1 MPLSR
6 FAERSAM
13 LLRDQVARGMRAFL
27 DPALYFVIAL
37 GLVAWLLPSPVGT
50 IPWVWLLLKAVP
62 EEIFFRA
69 CLLETLNRVFE
80 GRFRL
85 GPLSLA
91 NVLTSLAFAGVHMLY
106 QPPAWALLTFFPSL
120 IFGWVWERY
129 RSIIPVWVVHS
140 LYNVFLF
147 YRVWSVPSYHTWF
160 WGN

>member
-1 MPLSR
+1 MSLSR
-6 FAERSAM
+6 FAEKSAM
-13 LLRDQVARGMRAFL
+13 LLRDQLTRGMRAFL
-27 DPALYFVIAL
+27 DPVLYAVIGL
-37 GLVAWLLPSPVGT
+37 GLVAWLLPSPTGT
-50 IPWVWLLLKAVP
+50 IPLGWLLLKAVP

-69 CLLETLNRVFE
+69 CLLETLDRVLG

-91 NVLTSLAFAGVHMLY
+91 NVLTSLVFAGVHLLS

-129 RSIIPVWVVHS
+129 RSLIPVWVVHS

-147 YRVWSVPSYHTWF
+147 YRIWPVPPY
-160 WGN
+160 